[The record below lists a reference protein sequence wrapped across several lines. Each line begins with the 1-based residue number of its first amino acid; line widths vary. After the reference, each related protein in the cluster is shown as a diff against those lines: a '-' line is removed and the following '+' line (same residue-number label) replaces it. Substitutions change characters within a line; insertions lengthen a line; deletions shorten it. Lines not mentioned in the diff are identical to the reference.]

1 MEDYEEKLEQIVENK
16 QYLDDEAF
24 KNVFNYI
31 SKNVASVKILDLI
44 LKYIKHY
51 PQQILL
57 IPKSNIYFDSTIIIL
72 N

>member
-1 MEDYEEKLEQIVENK
+1 MEDYEVKLGQIVENK

-24 KNVFNYI
+24 KNIFNYI
-31 SKNVASVKILDLI
+31 NKNVASNKLLDLI
-44 LKYIKHY
+44 LKYIEHY

-57 IPKSNIYFDSTIIIL
+57 IPKSNTCSDYIITFL